1 MVINQKIEITDQCW
15 NVFFPFSFVCLFYW
29 RRGGLWWNWEYLQ
42 PKMASDILF
51 RSQQGNEKFDPP
63 WSRNCLFYW
72 LYVKVSHAH
81 WISQVRQ
88 RIFTKNGEK
97 KRNPSTSFPIQLYLF
112 SHLENAEEN
121 GGSVIYDV
129 GHFVFYSAIFYFH
142 WSILIY
148 IFFMIFILFLWYK
161 LRYYSPDCRI
171 VGSQAGL
178 WYFNPFPKWF
188 TIKSLKLDCFS
199 IS

>member
-97 KRNPSTSFPIQLYLF
+97 KKKSLNIFPHSAISVLSLRKCRRKWRLSYIRCRPFCFLQRHLLFSLIYSDLYL
-112 SHLENAEEN
+112 L
-121 GGSVIYDV
+121 YD
-129 GHFVFYSAIFYFH
+129 FYI
-142 WSILIY
+142 I
-148 IFFMIFILFLWYK
+148 FMI
-161 LRYYSPDCRI
+161 
-171 VGSQAGL
+171 
-178 WYFNPFPKWF
+178 
-188 TIKSLKLDCFS
+188 
-199 IS
+199 